1 MPEDD
6 AEGGSHPFDE
16 AIRLEPSDDG
26 RFFGH
31 TSQKYW
37 NFVGPFGGIT
47 AAMALNGIL
56 QRTERQGDPLS
67 LTVNFM
73 APIKAGGFMV
83 ETKLMRSNR
92 STQHWSVQIA
102 QEGDDEPA
110 LSAIAVFAARRE
122 TWGLRE
128 AAPPQAPPPEDCKVF
143 APRLEILWPQMYEMR
158 YARGRFGVE
167 NPDSV
172 THCWLRDAPP
182 RPLDHASLT
191 AICDAFFPRIFLRR
205 PRMAPI
211 ATVSLNIY
219 FHVDALDLAKEGSA
233 PVLCVAKA
241 QVFHKGYYD
250 QEGQVWGGDGV
261 LLATTQQI
269 AWYKE

>member
-1 MPEDD
+1 MPEQSGRH
-6 AEGGSHPFDE
+6 AFDE
-16 AIRLEPSDDG
+16 AVHLTPAGEG
-26 RFFGH
+26 RYKGH
-31 TSQKYW
+31 TSRKYW

-47 AAMALNGIL
+47 AATALNGL
-56 QRTERQGDPLS
+56 MQREDRQGHPLS

-73 APIKAGGFMV
+73 APIKEGAFTV
-83 ETKLMRSNR
+83 ETRLVRSNR
-92 STQHWSVQIA
+92 STQHWSAQIV
-102 QEGDDEPA
+102 QEGESEPV
-110 LSAIAVFAARRE
+110 LGAIAVFAARRE
-122 TWGLRE
+122 TWALRE
-128 AAPPQAPPPEDCKVF
+128 AVPPQAPPPEECKPF
-143 APRLEILWPQMYEMR
+143 QARLQIVWPQMYEMR

-172 THCWLRDAPP
+172 THAWLRDVPS
-182 RPLDHASLT
+182 RPLDFASLT

-205 PRMAPI
+205 PHMAPI

-219 FHVDALDLAKEGSA
+219 FHVDAAELAAEGSG

-241 QVFHKGYYD
+241 QVFNKGYYD
-250 QEGQVWGGDGV
+250 QEGQVWGTDGK

>member
-1 MPEDD
+1 MPESGKH
-6 AEGGSHPFDE
+6 AFDE
-16 AIRLEPSDDG
+16 AVRLEALG
-26 RFFGH
+26 NGAYRGH
-31 TSQKYW
+31 TSEHYW

-47 AAMALNGIL
+47 AATALNAIL
-56 QRTERQGDPLS
+56 RRAERTGDPLS

-73 APIKAGGFMV
+73 APIIAGAFTV
-83 ETKLMRSNR
+83 ATRLMRSNR
-92 STQHWSVQIA
+92 STQHWSVEIS
-102 QEGDDEPA
+102 QEGDTAPA

-122 TWGLRE
+122 TWGARE
-128 AAPPQAPPPEDCKVF
+128 AVPPETKPLEACKVF
-143 APRLEILWPQMYEMR
+143 NPPLEIKWPAMYEMR

-167 NPDSV
+167 NADSL
-172 THCWLRDAPP
+172 THCWIADAPS

-205 PRMAPI
+205 PRIAPI

-219 FHVDALDLAKEGSA
+219 FHVDAADLAREGSA

-241 QVFHKGYYD
+241 QVFNKGFYD
-250 QEGQVWGGDGV
+250 QEGQVWGKDGV

>member
-1 MPEDD
+1 MPEPQ
-6 AEGGSHPFDE
+6 AQPEHHPFDS
-16 AIRLEPSDDG
+16 AIHLEERADG
-26 RFFGH
+26 NFLGH
-31 TSQKYW
+31 TSEKYW

-47 AAMALNGIL
+47 VATALNGIL
-56 QRTERQGDPLS
+56 RRPERQGDPLS

-73 APIKAGGFMV
+73 APIKAGTFTIG
-83 ETKLMRSNR
+83 TRLMRSNR
-92 STQHWSVQIA
+92 STQHWAVELV
-102 QEGDDEPA
+102 QEGESEPA

-128 AAPPQAPPPEDCKVF
+128 AVPPEARAYEECKVF
-143 APRLEILWPQMYEMR
+143 KAPLDIKWPAMYEMR

-167 NPDSV
+167 NPDSL
-172 THCWLRDAPP
+172 TYCWIADSPA

-205 PRMAPI
+205 PKLAPI

-219 FHVDALDLAKEGSA
+219 FHVDSADLAKEGAS
-233 PVLCVAKA
+233 PMLCAAKA
-241 QVFHKGYYD
+241 QVFNKGYFD
-250 QEGQVWGGDGV
+250 QEGQVWGRDGV

>member
-1 MPEDD
+1 MTER
-6 AEGGSHPFDE
+6 GGHLFDE
-16 AIRLEPSDDG
+16 AVRLEALG
-26 RFFGH
+26 EGEYRGH
-31 TSQKYW
+31 TSEKYW

-47 AAMALNGIL
+47 AATALNALL
-56 QRTERQGDPLS
+56 QRPERQGDPLS

-73 APIKAGGFMV
+73 APIKAGAFTIA
-83 ETKLMRSNR
+83 TKLMRSNR
-92 STQHWSVQIA
+92 STQHWSVQLA
-102 QEGDDEPA
+102 QGDDDPA

-128 AAPPQAPPPEDCKVF
+128 AVPPQAPPPEDCKPF
-143 APRLEILWPQMYEMR
+143 KARMEIVWPAMYEMR

-167 NPDSV
+167 NPDSI
-172 THCWLRDAPP
+172 THCWLSDVPP
-182 RPLDHASLT
+182 RPLDHPSLT

-205 PRMAPI
+205 PQMAPI

-219 FHVDALDLAKEGSA
+219 FHVDSAALAKEGGG

-241 QVFHKGYYD
+241 QVFNKGYYD
-250 QEGQVWGGDGV
+250 QEGQVWGRDGV

>member
-1 MPEDD
+1 MPEPQ
-6 AEGGSHPFDE
+6 AQPEHHPFDS
-16 AIRLEPSDDG
+16 AIHLEERADG
-26 RFFGH
+26 NFLGH
-31 TSQKYW
+31 TSEKYW

-47 AAMALNGIL
+47 AATALNGIL
-56 QRTERQGDPLS
+56 RRPERQGDPLS

-73 APIKAGGFMV
+73 APIKAGTFTIG
-83 ETKLMRSNR
+83 TRLMRSNR
-92 STQHWSVQIA
+92 STQHWAVELV
-102 QEGDDEPA
+102 QEGESEPA

-128 AAPPQAPPPEDCKVF
+128 AVPPEARAYEECKVF
-143 APRLEILWPQMYEMR
+143 KAPLDIKWPAMYEMR

-167 NPDSV
+167 NPDSL
-172 THCWLRDAPP
+172 TYCWIADSPA

-205 PRMAPI
+205 PKLAPI

-219 FHVDALDLAKEGSA
+219 FHVDSADLAKEGAS
-233 PVLCVAKA
+233 PMLCAAKA
-241 QVFHKGYYD
+241 QVFNKGYFD
-250 QEGQVWGGDGV
+250 QEGQVWGRDGV